1 MRAPLHEVPPPTD
14 GPGGRPPHMEPP
26 VNPIP
31 GVVLLLALPIVV
43 IEAAFML
50 GAQGYVGGPQAVG
63 WRLAALRDW
72 GFAPS
77 VLDWMI
83 ANNRWPPGELV
94 RFVSYPFI
102 HVGFTQTLFVVVFLL
117 ALGKMVAEVFR
128 PWAVAVIFFAS
139 AAGGALVYGLSMSGP
154 VPLIG
159 GFPAVY
165 GLIGAFTFLI
175 WTRLAATGG
184 PQATAFTL
192 IGLLLAI
199 QLLFGLLFG
208 GNNDWIADLAGFAIG
223 FGLSFVVSPGGWAR
237 VRARLSQR

>member
-1 MRAPLHEVPPPTD
+1 
-14 GPGGRPPHMEPP
+14 MEPP

-31 GVVLLLALPIVV
+31 GVVLLLALPIVL

-50 GAQGYVGGPQAVG
+50 GAQGLIGGPQAVG

-83 ANNRWPPGELV
+83 ANNRWPPRELA
-94 RFVSYPFI
+94 RFLTYPF
-102 HVGFTQTLFVVVFLL
+102 VNGGFTQTLFVVVFLL

-128 PWAVAVIFFAS
+128 PWAVLAIFLGS
-139 AAGGALVYGLSMSGP
+139 AAGGALVYGLVLSGP
-154 VPLIG
+154 VPLVG

-165 GLIGAFTFLI
+165 GLIGAFTFLM
-175 WTRLAATGG
+175 WVRQVATGG
-184 PQATAFTL
+184 PRAQAFTL
-192 IGLLLAI
+192 IALLLAI

-208 GNNDWIADLAGFAIG
+208 GGNDWIADLAGFAVG
-223 FGLSFVVSPGGWAR
+223 FGMSFLVSPGGWAR
-237 VRARLSQR
+237 VRARLARR